1 MINVDEF
8 HELVADYLKENL
20 TVDTYVTVDNHWDCG
35 DTPCKRVKV
44 TTQLYLGSTLIS
56 ESTASDYN

>member
-1 MINVDEF
+1 MIDIDEF
-8 HELVADYLKENL
+8 NKHVAEYIKDNL
-20 TVDTYVTVDNHWDCG
+20 TVETSVTVDNHWDYG
-35 DTPCKRVKV
+35 DAPYKRVKV